1 MNNEA
6 INSLSNL
13 FSNLK
18 INAKVSSCRREHS
31 FLIFDVTLGP
41 TGTYKKIEKH
51 STEIA
56 LSLKSF
62 SMPLIYPVTQ
72 EGIVRIE
79 ILESSMEDVYFNE
92 VVFEGI
98 SESKKCSLPL
108 AIGKKINNNSLVI
121 DLAEMPHLLI
131 AGTTGSG
138 KSILLHTIINN
149 LLISKKKFRLA
160 LIDPKRVEFMY
171 YEKMSKMYA
180 PVAKDIDSSMKLL
193 DDLIQDME
201 ERFKVLEKNHCR
213 NINEYK
219 GDMDYVIVVI
229 DELADLMMAS
239 NKAAQDRI
247 CRLAQ
252 KSRACGIHLV
262 VATQRPS
269 VDVVTG
275 LIKANFP
282 IRISCQVSSAT
293 DSRVVLDKNGAEKL
307 TGKGDAIIDGGKFKF
322 ERFKVSFISEDQI
335 KLNVNQNK
343 SWWNKIWNS

>member
-1 MNNEA
+1 MKESEVETLNK
-6 INSLSNL
+6 L

-18 INAKVSSCRREHS
+18 IDAKVSSFKVENY
-31 FLIFDVTLGP
+31 FFIFDVTLGP
-41 TGTYKKIEKH
+41 TGTFKKIERY

-56 LSLKSF
+56 LSLRSF
-62 SMPLIYPVTQ
+62 SLPIIYPVPS

-79 ILESSMEDVYFNE
+79 MLQKEMENILFENVLEQAVNDVKE
-92 VVFEGI
+92 LKI
-98 SESKKCSLPL
+98 PL
-108 AIGKKINNNSLVI
+108 VIGKKINGTPLVV
-121 DLAEMPHLLI
+121 DLTEAPHLLV

-138 KSILLHTIINN
+138 KSILLHNIINN
-149 LLISKKKFRLA
+149 VLNNKKCQLA
-160 LIDPKRVEFMY
+160 LIDPKRVEFSY
-171 YEKMSKMYA
+171 YEKTSKLYA
-180 PVAKDIDSSMKLL
+180 PIAKDISAAIELL
-193 DDLIQDME
+193 DNLIVEMDS
-201 ERFKVLEKNHCR
+201 RFEVLEKNNCR
-213 NINEYK
+213 NISEYK
-219 GDMDYVIVVI
+219 GNMKYIVVII

-239 NKAAQDRI
+239 EFAAQDKI

-282 IRISCQVSSAT
+282 VRVSCQVSSAI

-322 ERFKVSFISEDQI
+322 ERFKGSFISEKDI
-335 KLNVNQNK
+335 LNNVEKNK
-343 SWWNKIWNS
+343 SWWNTIWNF

>member
-1 MNNEA
+1 VSNEA
-6 INSLSNL
+6 ISSLSSL
-13 FSNLK
+13 FNNLK
-18 INAKVSSCRREHS
+18 INAKVRSCRREHS
-31 FLIFDVTLGP
+31 FLIFDVILGP
-41 TGTYKKIEKH
+41 TGTYKKIEKY

-62 SMPLIYPVTQ
+62 AMPLIYPVTH

-79 ILESSMEDVYFNE
+79 ILESGMEDVYFNE

-98 SESKKCSLPL
+98 SEIRKCNLPL
-108 AIGKKINNNSLVI
+108 AIGKKINNSSLVI
-121 DLAEMPHLLI
+121 DLTEMPHLLI

-138 KSILLHTIINN
+138 KSVLLHTIINN

-171 YEKMSKMYA
+171 YEKISRMYA
-180 PVAKDIDSSMKLL
+180 PVAKDLDASMKLL

-201 ERFKVLEKNHCR
+201 ERFKILEKNHCR
-213 NINEYK
+213 NISEYK
-219 GDMDYVIVVI
+219 GNMDYVIVVI

-335 KLNVNQNK
+335 KLNVDQHR